1 MMGPPLGK
9 CDKISVDRGSVIQM
23 GQGDWAISG
32 RFLPKAGA
40 GRSAHTGPLQLS
52 DLIKWFGEMAERPAA
67 GAVNVRVDQR
77 RGTATA
83 SKRCSLT
90 GGRTRRARA
99 ERVCGRSGGWGSGTT
114 RVDQRDCGVR
124 HMCARTSAWIARET
138 RVDQRGAITDCGYIS
153 VHNLLARVDQRI
165 RSALTCTNASRRP

>member
-52 DLIKWFGEMAERPAA
+52 DLIKWFGEMPERPAA
-67 GAVNVRVDQR
+67 GAVKVRVDQR

-83 SKRCSLT
+83 SKK
-90 GGRTRRARA
+90 
-99 ERVCGRSGGWGSGTT
+99 
-114 RVDQRDCGVR
+114 
-124 HMCARTSAWIARET
+124 MF
-138 RVDQRGAITDCGYIS
+138 TD
-153 VHNLLARVDQRI
+153 
-165 RSALTCTNASRRP
+165 RRPNPSGPGGASVWPEWGVGGGGVVPRE